1 MKDPYQVLGVAP
13 TATDEEI
20 KTAYR
25 NLARKYHPDKYRDS
39 DLADLASEKMKEINE
54 AYDEIKKLRAS
65 GGTAGGTRTGSSG
78 SYGTG
83 QSSYRGTYSE
93 QFSTVRRLINAGRI
107 SEAYQIL
114 VSMPDSQHSAEWYFL
129 MGCVSLRR
137 RYYVDAQQFFDTACG
152 MDPENREYRA
162 AQANL
167 REQMQT
173 GGTGGV
179 QNDGCSVCDICTGLM
194 CLNLCCD
201 MRHC

>member
-54 AYDEIKKLRAS
+54 AYDEIKKMRAS
-65 GGTAGGTRTGSSG
+65 GSTAGGTRTGSSG
-78 SYGTG
+78 YGSG
-83 QSSYRGTYSE
+83 QGGYQGTYSE
-93 QFSTVRRLINAGRI
+93 QFLTVRQLINAGRV

-114 VSMPDSQHSAEWYFL
+114 TAMPDSQHSAEWYFL
-129 MGCVSLRR
+129 MGCVSLKR

-162 AQANL
+162 AQTTL

-173 GGTGGV
+173 GGAGGT
-179 QNDGCSVCDICTGLM
+179 QNDGCSVCDICTGLL